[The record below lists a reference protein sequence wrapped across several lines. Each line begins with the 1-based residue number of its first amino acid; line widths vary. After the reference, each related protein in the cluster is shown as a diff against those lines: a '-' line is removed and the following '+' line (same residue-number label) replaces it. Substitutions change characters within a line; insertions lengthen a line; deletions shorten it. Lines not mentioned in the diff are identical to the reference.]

1 MEITKKNLV
10 LTFGTSTKSE
20 ESITI
25 SNPRPTLTGL
35 EVKAAMDQALASGA
49 IGEAVQATTIVGAKY
64 IIQQV
69 DTVDLA
75 EA

>member
-10 LTFGTSTKSE
+10 LTFGTSAKSE